1 MFDFIRTINNLY
13 TISKNL
19 QAKFITIRLIQNKMK
34 IKNLL
39 FIIILLVFVLGLN
52 AQDSIFKVNGEK
64 ISAKV
69 LEVGTDNV
77 KYRKSS
83 NMDGPLY
90 TIAKGE
96 IKEIFFENGD
106 KESFSNSLTKTSD
119 SQIKNSRKS
128 VFIKTTSDSDM
139 RPTQE
144 VWKEE
149 IERCSQLKKV
159 DSLEESSLIFEFR
172 IKRALGEARVSVIV
186 YESSGNKKL
195 WESDKY
201 RGTANVY
208 NRMGASLDGIRKC
221 ISKGII
227 RSLESGTF

>member
-1 MFDFIRTINNLY
+1 M
-13 TISKNL
+13 
-19 QAKFITIRLIQNKMK
+19 RLKK
-34 IKNLL
+34 LL
-39 FIIILLVFVLGLN
+39 FTYTLLAFVLGLN
-52 AQDSIFKVNGEK
+52 AQDSILKVNGEK

-77 KYRKSS
+77 KYRKFS

-90 TIAKGE
+90 TIAKDE
-96 IKEIFFENGD
+96 IKEIIFENGD
-106 KESFSNSLTKTSD
+106 KESFSNSLTKTND
-119 SQIKNSRKS
+119 SQIKDSRKS
-128 VFIKTTSDSDM
+128 VFIKTTADSDM

-149 IERCSQLKKV
+149 IEKCSQLRKAN
-159 DSLEESSLIFEFR
+159 SIEESDLIFEFR

-186 YESSGNKKL
+186 YESSDNKKL

-208 NRMGASLDGIRKC
+208 NRMGASLEGIRKC